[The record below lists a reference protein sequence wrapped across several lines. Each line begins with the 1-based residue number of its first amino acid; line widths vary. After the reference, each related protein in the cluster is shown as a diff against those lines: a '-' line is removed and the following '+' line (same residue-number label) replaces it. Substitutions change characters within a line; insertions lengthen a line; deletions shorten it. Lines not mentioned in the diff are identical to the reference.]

1 MLTIIL
7 FTFRSL
13 LQTFAVFILIPFGF
27 IGVGWGHFIHDFQL
41 SMFSYFGMIALIG
54 ILVNDSLVFISKFN
68 KNLKEGLKLEDAL
81 TATGMSRFRPI
92 ILTSITTIAG
102 LAPLIFEKEL
112 QAQFLI
118 PMAIAISYGLILAT
132 LLTLVFLPAFLKIV
146 NKIRFTKEWIFT
158 GRKLNNEEREP
169 AIKEIEYE
177 RI

>member
-1 MLTIIL
+1 
-7 FTFRSL
+7 
-13 LQTFAVFILIPFGF
+13 
-27 IGVGWGHFIHDFQL
+27 
-41 SMFSYFGMIALIG
+41 MIALIG

-68 KNLKEGLKLEDAL
+68 KNLKEGLKLEEAL

-118 PMAIAISYGLILAT
+118 PMAIAIAYGLILAT

-146 NKIRFTKEWIFT
+146 NKIRYTKEWIFT
-158 GRKLNNEEREP
+158 GKKLNHEEREP
-169 AIKEIEYE
+169 AIKELKYE
-177 RI
+177 KL

>member
-1 MLTIIL
+1 MCPRNNWNIVLFITFSKIQGTHFGTILTRVVPGSGCSSGL
-7 FTFRSL
+7 TNRR
-13 LQTFAVFILIPFGF
+13 
-27 IGVGWGHFIHDFQL
+27 L
-41 SMFSYFGMIALIG
+41 SMFRGHENLN
-54 ILVNDSLVFISKFN
+54 LISKFN
-68 KNLKEGLKLEDAL
+68 KKLKEGLKLEDAI

-92 ILTSITTIAG
+92 VLTSITTIAG

-158 GRKLNNEEREP
+158 GKKLNNEEREP
-169 AIKEIEYE
+169 AIKELEYE
-177 RI
+177 KL